1 MTRLMSKKILT
12 ALTLIIASIT
22 TPAYGFELSNELKA
36 GAVYLVKI
44 SIGVVISS
52 IIIAIGLWI
61 YSRVQNKKHQNNPDS
76 GANKFRCEID
86 DTTSMDDAIIT
97 FLNINNN

>member
-1 MTRLMSKKILT
+1 MMKKINTKILT
-12 ALTLIIASIT
+12 VLALIITSISV
-22 TPAYGFELSNELKA
+22 PAYGFELSNELKA

-61 YSRVQNKKHQNNPDS
+61 YSRVQNNKLEKSPDS
-76 GANKFRCEID
+76 GANKFKCEID
-86 DTTSMDDAIIT
+86 DTTSMEEAIST
-97 FLNINNN
+97 FLNINSN